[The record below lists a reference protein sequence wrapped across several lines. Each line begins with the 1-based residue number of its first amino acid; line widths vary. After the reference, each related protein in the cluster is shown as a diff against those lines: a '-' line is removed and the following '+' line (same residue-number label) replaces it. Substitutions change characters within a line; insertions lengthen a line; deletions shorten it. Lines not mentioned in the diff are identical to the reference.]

1 MNNNLYEDLK
11 RIGINE
17 DLAHRVD
24 KALAPEH
31 VATKQDLLVMHETI
45 LQTQLNTETRY
56 FELSGK
62 MDTVSSDLRVE
73 IAAISRQFWITFG
86 GLITT
91 ILSVFAVN
99 WYFH

>member
-31 VATKQDLLVMHETI
+31 VATKQDLLVMHDCMDAGARAMQE
-45 LQTQLNTETRY
+45 QLPQRLFYKHN
-56 FELSGK
+56 
-62 MDTVSSDLRVE
+62 
-73 IAAISRQFWITFG
+73 
-86 GLITT
+86 
-91 ILSVFAVN
+91 
-99 WYFH
+99 